1 MESQSAFVPYLSDPS
16 FLDDD
21 AGERAAAAAEQRA
34 TAERT
39 AAAKRR
45 AAARIRA
52 LDTDEDENPDSDFGD
67 KAQAT
72 DTAATDAPPAPAPAP
87 ARGAVASWTK
97 ALILTSAIVV
107 IGAFAWYAAER
118 FVGPT
123 QWIIKF
129 SCVAWLLGMGT
140 ATAMLHAART
150 GPAAKLLAALAA
162 VLAIVLGKALILCH
176 PDLPPQLAHF
186 TNAPELAR
194 TFAHLAFKPIDGLFA
209 GLTVMGLA
217 ARFILSGRDE

>member
-1 MESQSAFVPYLSDPS
+1 MESQSAFVPYLADPS

-21 AGERAAAAAEQRA
+21 ASERAAAAAEQRA
-34 TAERT
+34 TAERA

-45 AAARIRA
+45 AAARIKA
-52 LDTDEDENPDSDFGD
+52 LGNDDEDEDADSDFSD
-67 KAQAT
+67 AQESQDAVT
-72 DTAATDAPPAPAPAP
+72 DTPPAPKHG
-87 ARGAVASWTK
+87 GAVASWTK
-97 ALILTSAIVV
+97 ALILTAATVV

-118 FVGPT
+118 FIGPS

-129 SCVAWLLGMGT
+129 SCVAWIIGMVT
-140 ATAMLHAART
+140 ATAMLHTART
-150 GPAAKLLAALAA
+150 GPAAKLLASLAA
-162 VLAIVLGKALILCH
+162 LLAIVLGKALILCH
-176 PDLPPQLAHF
+176 PELPPELAHF

-209 GLTVMGLA
+209 ALTVMGLA

>member
-1 MESQSAFVPYLSDPS
+1 MESQSTFVPYLSDPS
-16 FLDDD
+16 FLDDT

-52 LDTDEDENPDSDFGD
+52 LETDDDENPEADFGD
-67 KAQAT
+67 KTKAI
-72 DTAATDAPPAPAPAP
+72 DTAAADAPPAPTAT
-87 ARGAVASWTK
+87 RGAVASWTK
-97 ALILTSAIVV
+97 ALILTAAIVV

-123 QWIIKF
+123 QWIVKF
-129 SCVAWLLGMGT
+129 SCVAWLMGMGT

-150 GPAAKLLAALAA
+150 GPAAKILAALAA
-162 VLAIVLGKALILCH
+162 VLAIVLGKALIICH
-176 PDLPPQLAHF
+176 PELPPQLAHF

-194 TFAHLAFKPIDGLFA
+194 TFAQLAFKPLDGLFA
-209 GLTVMGLA
+209 ALTIMGLA